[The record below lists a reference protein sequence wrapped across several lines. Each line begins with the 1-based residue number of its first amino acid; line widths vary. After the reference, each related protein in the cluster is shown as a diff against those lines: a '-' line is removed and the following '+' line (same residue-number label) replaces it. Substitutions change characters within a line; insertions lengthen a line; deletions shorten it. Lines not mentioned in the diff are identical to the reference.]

1 MVSPAFEHGEPG
13 GVSRRPVRR
22 ALAGAKKLLVLFVM
36 LLALLL
42 SPLALPVNLIAKWVN
57 RATGKTEQVT
67 PRREER

>member
-1 MVSPAFEHGEPG
+1 VSPAFEDAKVGSAR
-13 GVSRRPVRR
+13 SRARR
-22 ALAGAKKLLVLFVM
+22 VLASAKKILVLFVM

>member
-1 MVSPAFEHGEPG
+1 MSPAFEDAKVGSAR
-13 GVSRRPVRR
+13 SRARR
-22 ALAGAKKLLVLFVM
+22 VLASAKKILVLFVM